1 MKDLPAPLHVQE
13 EDIMRILKVPDIEHL
28 LFEVRHMSRY
38 IEEEFLFK
46 VELSFHVG
54 RSDAKMLKPT
64 SKVPEPP
71 APTSKVAP
79 DSSPAKLHIS
89 EEVLNHQCIGRH
101 KAGDLCSCLGIELTD
116 ILNEW
121 NSEFVKI
128 KYLQGEFKRK
138 YDHKTKEAKVLEEE
152 LSDCMTELA
161 NTMQSISLQNRQADQ
176 RQMEAG
182 QMVDVT

>member
-1 MKDLPAPLHVQE
+1 
-13 EDIMRILKVPDIEHL
+13 MRILKVPDIEHL

-46 VELSFHVG
+46 VGLSFHAG
-54 RSDAKMLKPT
+54 RSDARTLKPT

-79 DSSPAKLHIS
+79 KRPTRGEDPQVLKKKRLEGTATNIGKALPDSSPAKLHIP
-89 EEVLNHQCIGRH
+89 EEVLNHQCIRCH
-101 KAGDLCSCLGIELTD
+101 KAGDLWSRFGIELID
-116 ILNEW
+116 VLNEW

-138 YDHKTKEAKVLEEE
+138 YDHKIKEARCLKR
-152 LSDCMTELA
+152 S
-161 NTMQSISLQNRQADQ
+161 
-176 RQMEAG
+176 
-182 QMVDVT
+182 